1 VPPDGDGERT
11 WFLRRTRQILGATA
25 LALTDAAGALRAG
38 QASRGPGWITQPIEH
53 SSGER
58 LGELHVLPGPDWRLE
73 ERSLALR
80 IAAGAAAELLTT
92 GQPRDTAEVGVAIT
106 LAEIALA
113 APGYA
118 AMLIAIAAAIAPVVD
133 VEKIGIA
140 VWNDELRYLQSLP
153 RSFGS
158 DDAMAASS
166 QIEPSDPHSGA
177 AKVWRTGRTVWSN
190 APEHDMPDQREWVEA
205 FGIRQLL
212 STPLALGGR
221 TFGVLHLANH
231 RTGFSSESVRCAE
244 AVAPFVASCVATVRH
259 RMNLRRNEALSAA
272 VAESTTAIALG
283 HTLEHTAKQVFPDFC
298 RLAEVRRLA
307 VSFGAE
313 STPRVL
319 VRDDHDERDDTATL
333 IVPAALEREFLDDAT
348 AAWSARRTL
357 VHRPE
362 AAGDAGWSAMHL
374 PVVAAGN
381 REATLSVLRVPGT
394 PFSADEIAAVGRL
407 ANVVALASVTE
418 RYHEERASRER
429 IQERQRI
436 ADDLHDRVAQAL
448 FAGEVVLQ
456 SVLEDLEP
464 GSVVEASIS
473 HARDLLV
480 RSETSLR
487 EAIHQ
492 LSTTARQVDV
502 VSALRGYTLD
512 VEHEFGVSVEL
523 SVGKHVLD
531 RAASL
536 SAATA
541 EQLLRAAR
549 ELMVNAAKH
558 GHPGRIDVSV
568 NVRAHRLVVTVD
580 DDGAGFTSERRE
592 GYGLRAIRRNL
603 QEVRGQLRIV
613 RRQPARVAISIPLTP
628 LA

>member
-1 VPPDGDGERT
+1 MPPVADAERA
-11 WFLRRTRQILGATA
+11 WFVQRTRQVLGAAA
-25 LALTDAAGALRAG
+25 LALTDADGTLRAG
-38 QASRGPGWITQPIEH
+38 QAPEGSDWITEPIQRCP
-53 SSGER
+53 GER
-58 LGELHVLPGPDWRLE
+58 LGALHVLPGPDWRPE
-73 ERSLALR
+73 ERSLALE
-80 IAAGAAAELLTT
+80 IAAGSAAELLTT
-92 GQPRDTAEVGVAIT
+92 GQPRDAAELGVAIT

-118 AMLIAIAAAIAPVVD
+118 AMLTAIAAAIAPIVD
-133 VEKIGIA
+133 IEKTGIA
-140 VWNDELRYLQSLP
+140 VWNDDLGYLQSLP

-177 AKVWRTGRTVWSN
+177 ARVWRTGQTVWSN
-190 APEHDMPDQREWVEA
+190 APEHDMPEQREWVEA

-212 STPLALGGR
+212 STPLTVGGR

-231 RTGFSSESVRCAE
+231 RTGFTRESVRCAE

-259 RMNLRRNEALSAA
+259 RMNLRRNEAISAA
-272 VAESTTAIALG
+272 VAHSTTAIALG
-283 HTLEHTAKQVFPDFC
+283 HPLEHTAKQAFPDFC
-298 RLAEVRRLA
+298 RIAEVRRLA
-307 VSFGAE
+307 VTFGAE

-319 VRDDHDERDDTATL
+319 VRDDTAAPT
-333 IVPAALEREFLDDAT
+333 IPATLEREFLDDAT
-348 AAWSARRTL
+348 AAWSSRHTV

-362 AAGDAGWSAMHL
+362 AAGDAGWAAMHL
-374 PVVAAGN
+374 PVVAAGG

-407 ANVVALASVTE
+407 ANVVALASITE

-464 GSVVEASIS
+464 GSLVGASIS

-492 LSTTARQVDV
+492 LSTTQRQIDV
-502 VSALRGYTLD
+502 VSALRGYALD
-512 VEHEFGVSVEL
+512 VEREFGIPVEL
-523 SVGKHVLD
+523 TVGKHVLD
-531 RAASL
+531 RAAL
-536 SAATA
+536 LTATSAQ
-541 EQLLRAAR
+541 QLLRAAR

-558 GHPGRIDVSV
+558 GHATRIDVIMH
-568 NVRAHRLVVTVD
+568 VRAHRLSVVVD
-580 DDGAGFTSERRE
+580 DDGTGFTPERHE
-592 GYGLRAIRRNL
+592 GYGLRAARRNL
-603 QEVRGQLRIV
+603 QEVHGQLRIV
-613 RRQPARVAISIPLTP
+613 RRQPARVAISIPLP
-628 LA
+628 PPD